1 MNIQKTI
8 LGTLA
13 GFVGLFGLGLLIY
26 VVLFSTVQYTTIA
39 AEGLNRELFPG
50 IIAFE
55 IIYALLVT
63 IIFQKWAG
71 ISTFNGGLKAGALI
85 GLLLGLAM
93 GLWLFSTTTL
103 YDHNIVWW
111 HGLTWAIR
119 FGIAGGMIGWVLG
132 R

>member
-1 MNIQKTI
+1 MNVQKTI

-13 GFVGLFGLGLLIY
+13 GLVGLFGLGLLIY
-26 VVLFSTVQYTTIA
+26 VVLFSTVQHTTPA
-39 AEGLNRELFPG
+39 AEGINRELFPG

-55 IIYALLVT
+55 IIYALLLT

-103 YDHNIVWW
+103 FTHDIVWW

-119 FGIAGGMIGWVLG
+119 FGVAGGLIGWVLG

>member
-1 MNIQKTI
+1 MNVQKTI

-26 VVLFSTVQYTTIA
+26 VLVFDPTQHTTA
-39 AEGLNRELFPG
+39 AAQGATRELFSG

-55 IIYALLVT
+55 IIYALLIT

-71 ISTFNGGLKAGALI
+71 ITTFNGGLKAGALI
-85 GLLLGLAM
+85 GLLLGLAT

-103 YDHNIVWW
+103 YNHDIVWW
-111 HGLTWAIR
+111 HGLTWAVR
-119 FGIAGGMIGWVLG
+119 FGVAGGLIGWVLG

>member
-1 MNIQKTI
+1 M
-8 LGTLA
+8 A

-26 VVLFSTVQYTTIA
+26 VVIFQPIQHTTA
-39 AEGLNRELFPG
+39 VAEGVTRELFSG
-50 IIAFE
+50 IIALE
-55 IIYALLVT
+55 ILYALLVT

-71 ISTFNGGLKAGALI
+71 ISTFDGGLKAGAII
-85 GLLLGLAM
+85 GLLLGLCT
-93 GLWLFSTTTL
+93 GLWLYSTTTL

-119 FGIAGGMIGWVLG
+119 FGVAGGLIGWVLG